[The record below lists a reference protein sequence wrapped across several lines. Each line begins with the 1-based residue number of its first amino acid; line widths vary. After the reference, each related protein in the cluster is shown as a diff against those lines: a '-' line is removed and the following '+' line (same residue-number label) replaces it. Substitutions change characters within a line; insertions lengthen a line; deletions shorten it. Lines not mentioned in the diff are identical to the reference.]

1 VGTHGCDDDTCRKSK
16 VHPLYHCSQVSCQQS
31 MSSVLYPSFNGSPP
45 SRKGEMCIL
54 NVWCISMHKR
64 RAMVNQLTVPVITD
78 GQPAMDIGGAGSKRP
93 ETLKCFDVA
102 SFDILF
108 FDIASFSIVCFS
120 LTSVDITVFD
130 ITLFNATW
138 T

>member
-1 VGTHGCDDDTCRKSK
+1 
-16 VHPLYHCSQVSCQQS
+16 
-31 MSSVLYPSFNGSPP
+31 
-45 SRKGEMCIL
+45 
-54 NVWCISMHKR
+54 MHKR
-64 RAMVNQLTVPVITD
+64 RAMVNQLTIPVITD
-78 GQPAMDIGGAGSKRP
+78 GQPAMDIGGAGSKMS